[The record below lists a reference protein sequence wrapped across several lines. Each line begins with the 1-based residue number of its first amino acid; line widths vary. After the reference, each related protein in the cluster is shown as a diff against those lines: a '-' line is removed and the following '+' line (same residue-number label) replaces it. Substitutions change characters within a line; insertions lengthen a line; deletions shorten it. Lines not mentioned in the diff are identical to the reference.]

1 MPNNLFNSTQGN
13 DIMSEFQTFQ
23 QNPIQYLMD
32 HNINIPKEYMDNPQ
46 GAVQYLMNSGKLT
59 QNQLSQIMQ
68 KARMFGFK
76 F

>member
-13 DIMSEFQTFQ
+13 NIMSEFQAFQ
-23 QNPIQYLMD
+23 QNPAQYLID

-59 QNQLSQIMQ
+59 QNQLNQIMQ

>member
-13 DIMSEFQTFQ
+13 NIMSEFNSFQ
-23 QNPIQYLMD
+23 QNPTQYLKD
-32 HNINIPKEYMDNPQ
+32 HNVNIPKEYLDNPQ
-46 GAVQYLMNSGKLT
+46 GAVQYLMNSGRLS
-59 QNQLSQIMQ
+59 QNQLNQIMQ

>member
-13 DIMSEFQTFQ
+13 NIMSEFQAFQ
-23 QNPIQYLMD
+23 QNPVQYLMD
-32 HNINIPKEYMDNPQ
+32 YNINIPKEYMDNPQ

-59 QNQLSQIMQ
+59 QNQLNQIVQ

>member
-13 DIMSEFQTFQ
+13 NIMSEFQTFQ

-59 QNQLSQIMQ
+59 QNQLNQIMQ